1 MFMLKSSNDA
11 VLKPENVTTEKKNE
25 PGGKIIGIII
35 ID

>member
-11 VLKPENVTTEKKNE
+11 VLKPECDNRKKNE